1 MPRYLLRIEYAGTR
15 YRGWQI
21 QTNARTVQ
29 GEIARTAR
37 EVLGTPNFELYGS
50 GRTDAGVHALEQ
62 VAHLDTAVKM
72 RPGALADGL
81 NALLPADI
89 NVLSAETVDRRFH
102 ARHSAISRGYVY
114 QISRRRSAFLK
125 PYVWW
130 VREPLDID
138 RMRDAA
144 AVFSGLHDF
153 RAFSDDDPEEKSTK
167 VQLDAVAIEEDGDLV
182 LVRVSGSH
190 FIWKMVRRIVGVLV
204 EAGKGAMNRAD
215 VEALLDTSRALKGR
229 ATSDLPARLTA
240 PASGLFLERVTYP
253 ELRTGTGTAQF
264 QATRIGMKA
273 SFHSA
278 RFTRR

>member
-1 MPRYLLRIEYAGTR
+1 MPRFLLRIEYAGTR

-29 GEIARTAR
+29 GEIARAAR
-37 EVLGTPNFELYGS
+37 EVLGTSNFELYGS

-62 VAHLDTAVKM
+62 VAHLDTAVKLK
-72 RPGALADGL
+72 PADLADRV

-89 NVLSAETVDRRFH
+89 NILSAETVDRRFH
-102 ARHSAISRGYVY
+102 ARHSAISRSYVY
-114 QISRRRSAFLK
+114 QISRRRNAFLK

-167 VQLDAVAIEEDGDLV
+167 VQLEALTIEEDGGLV

-190 FIWKMVRRIVGVLV
+190 FIWKMVRRLVGVLV
-204 EAGKGAMNRAD
+204 EVGKGALSRTEVEGLLHAD
-215 VEALLDTSRALKGR
+215 
-229 ATSDLPARLTA
+229 SDLPARLTA
-240 PASGLFLERVTYP
+240 PASGLFLEKVTYP
-253 ELRTGTGTAQF
+253 EF

-278 RFTRR
+278 RPTRR

>member
-1 MPRYLLRIEYAGTR
+1 MPRYLLRLEYAGTR

-21 QTNARTVQ
+21 QANARTVQ
-29 GEIARTAR
+29 GEIARAAR
-37 EVLGTPNFELYGS
+37 DVLDTSNFELYGS

-62 VAHLDTAVKM
+62 VAHLDTAVK
-72 RPGALADGL
+72 LAPAVLVNRL

-89 NVLSAETVDRRFH
+89 NILSAAIVDRRFH
-102 ARHSAISRGYVY
+102 ARHSAIARAYLY
-114 QISRRRSAFLK
+114 QISRRRNAFLK

-130 VREPLDID
+130 VREPLDLA

-144 AVFSGLHDF
+144 SVFTGLHDF

-167 VQLDAVAIEEDGDLV
+167 VQLESLTIDEEGDLV
-182 LVRVSGSH
+182 RVRVSGSH

-204 EAGKGAMNRAD
+204 EAGKGAVTPR
-215 VEALLDTSRALKGR
+215 EIEGLLDSRTS
-229 ATSDLPARLTA
+229 SDLPARLTA

-253 ELRTGTGTAQF
+253 DHF

-273 SFHSA
+273 SFQSA
-278 RFTRR
+278 RVTRR

>member
-1 MPRYLLRIEYAGTR
+1 VPRFLLRIEYAGTR

-21 QTNARTVQ
+21 QANARTVQ
-29 GEIARTAR
+29 GEIARAVR
-37 EVLGTPNFELYGS
+37 DVLGTANFELYGS

-72 RPGALADGL
+72 RAGELADRI

-89 NVLSAETVDRRFH
+89 NILSAETVDRRFH
-102 ARHSAISRGYVY
+102 ARHSATSRSYVY

-130 VREPLDID
+130 VREPLDIA

-144 AVFSGLHDF
+144 SAFAGLHDF

-167 VQLDAVAIEEDGDLV
+167 VQLAALTIEEDGDLV

-190 FIWKMVRRIVGVLV
+190 FIWKMVRRLVGVLV
-204 EAGKGAMNRAD
+204 DVGKGAMTRAQ
-215 VEALLDTSRALKGR
+215 VEALLGTD
-229 ATSDLPARLTA
+229 SDLPARVTA
-240 PASGLFLERVTYP
+240 PASGLFLETVTYP
-253 ELRTGTGTAQF
+253 DHF
-264 QATRIGMKA
+264 HATRIGMKA

>member
-1 MPRYLLRIEYAGTR
+1 MPRFLLRIEYAGTR

-29 GEIARTAR
+29 GEIARAAHD
-37 EVLGTPNFELYGS
+37 VLGTANFELYGS

-62 VAHLDTAVKM
+62 VAHLDTAVKL
-72 RPGALADGL
+72 RPGELADRING
-81 NALLPADI
+81 LLPADI

-102 ARHSAISRGYVY
+102 ARHSAISRSYVY
-114 QISRRRSAFLK
+114 QISHRRHAFLK

-167 VQLDAVAIEEDGDLV
+167 VHLDALTIEQDGDLV

-190 FIWKMVRRIVGVLV
+190 FIWKMVRRLVGVLV
-204 EAGKGAMNRAD
+204 EVGKGAMNRAQ
-215 VEALLDTSRALKGR
+215 VAALLDGD
-229 ATSDLPARLTA
+229 SDLPARLTA
-240 PASGLFLERVTYP
+240 PASGLFLEKVTYP
-253 ELRTGTGTAQF
+253 DQF

-273 SFHSA
+273 SFQSA